1 MKEPVFLQSNDGMT
15 SGSDRDKFLD
25 EILKTDM
32 MKPLPEDFA
41 DRVAV
46 KAVKRMAMRQSLTE
60 LLTYAGMTVSVILVL
75 FTVIYLLRRE
85 TWEKWTD
92 FLVPNMNILT
102 GIALIL
108 LFILFM
114 DRMLLPR
121 LFFIKKEKENIAG

>member
-1 MKEPVFLQSNDGMT
+1 MKEPLFLRSNDGMT

-41 DRVAV
+41 DRIAV
-46 KAVKRMAMRQSLTE
+46 KAVKRIAMRQSLTE

-114 DRMLLPR
+114 DRILLPR